1 MSGINEKKTIIELDE
16 ETDLKGVYLY
26 GMKAEGPKSVKV
38 DASKLKVSGGGEG
51 GGDFS
56 GNLADL
62 SDVDAAEAVEGDILK
77 KVGEKWKSA
86 KAEWLKTGE
95 LNGIKINTVVTGI
108 VYNRLPGV

>member
-95 LNGIKINTVVTGI
+95 LNVSRSI
-108 VYNRLPGV
+108 RLRT